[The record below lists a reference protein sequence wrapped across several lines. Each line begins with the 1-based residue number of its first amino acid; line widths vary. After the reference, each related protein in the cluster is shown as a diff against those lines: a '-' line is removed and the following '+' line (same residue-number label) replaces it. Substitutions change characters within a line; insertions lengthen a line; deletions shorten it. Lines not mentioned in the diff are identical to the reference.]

1 MKPLFILLCLGV
13 ALLFSCEKEKGMVL
27 LRVQNVSGI
36 DYANVRLVAVT
47 GPELDFGKVAKQ
59 TITPYVDAKGH
70 YHPVCT
76 NAKVTISGQEL
87 GDEPLDCR
95 LMQIAP
101 FAPGRYTLQI
111 EVTAPDGIVLEK
123 LVKE

>member
-1 MKPLFILLCLGV
+1 MKPLCILLCLSV
-13 ALLFSCEKEKGMVL
+13 VLLFSCEKEKGIVL

-36 DYANVRLVAVT
+36 DYANVRLVTVT
-47 GPELDFGKVAKQ
+47 GPMFDFGKVAKQ
-59 TITPYVDAKGH
+59 TTTPYVDAKG
-70 YHPVCT
+70 YHPVCVT
-76 NAKVTISGQEL
+76 TKVTINGQEL
-87 GDEPLDCR
+87 GDEPPNCR

-111 EVTAPDGIVLEK
+111 EVTAPDGIVLKK